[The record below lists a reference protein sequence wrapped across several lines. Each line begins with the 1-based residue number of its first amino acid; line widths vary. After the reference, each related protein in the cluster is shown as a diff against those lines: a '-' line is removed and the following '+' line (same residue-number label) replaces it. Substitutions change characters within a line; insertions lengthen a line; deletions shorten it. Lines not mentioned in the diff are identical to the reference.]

1 MDKIWYRNPLK
12 SEVIGRCGRIK
23 TPDDH
28 AEPTKK
34 HTKKQYSPI
43 KIYKILTEN
52 KSENEKSLKR
62 ITAKYLYFLL
72 FFGSLKDC
80 GSAMCLN
87 MT

>member
-62 ITAKYLYFLL
+62 ITAKYLYF
-72 FFGSLKDC
+72 FVIFCSLKGCD
-80 GSAMCLN
+80 SAMCLN